1 VKAST
6 FRCLSAAV
14 LPVLILA
21 AAHAADPQK
30 PASVCPPDDIWGY
43 HSPIGPENW
52 ATLSPCYTQCDN
64 AGEQSPIDI
73 VGARRAPLP
82 PLEFSYGMV
91 NGLQVEHNGHS
102 IEATV
107 PAQTPAGQ
115 VTLRIQG
122 VDYRLQRFHFHTPSE
137 HKVGGSPAEMEL
149 HLVHEGP
156 GGRTVAVGVFIQG
169 TQDNAELSKIFDRLP
184 QRKCERITVP
194 SFNLQALLPA
204 SRTSYRYAGSLTT
217 PSCGQGLQWV
227 VLTSLIS
234 IKPEQVAAFRSLF
247 WVAPLFP
254 DGNSRPVQELNGRP
268 ILMDVP

>member
-21 AAHAADPQK
+21 AAHAAGPQK
-30 PASVCPPDDIWGY
+30 PASVCPPDTWGY
-43 HSPIGPENW
+43 HSPIGPERW

-64 AGEQSPIDI
+64 AGEQSPINI
-73 VGARRAPLP
+73 VGAQRATLP
-82 PLEFSYGMV
+82 PLVFSYGTV
-91 NGLQVEHNGHS
+91 NGLHVEHNGHS

-107 PAQTPAGQ
+107 SAQAPADR
-115 VTLRIQG
+115 VTLSIQG
-122 VDYRLQRFHFHTPSE
+122 VAYRLLRFHFHTPSE
-137 HKVGGSPAEMEL
+137 HKVGGSMAPMEL

-169 TQDNAELSKIFDRLP
+169 SNQANAELSKIFDHLP
-184 QRKCERITVP
+184 QRKCESITVP

-204 SRTSYRYAGSLTT
+204 SRASYRYAGSLTT

-227 VLTSLIS
+227 VLNAPIS
-234 IKPEQVAAFRSLF
+234 ITHNQLAAFRSLF
-247 WVAPLFP
+247 GSLPLFP
-254 DGNSRPVQELNGRP
+254 HGNSRPVQGLNGRTV
-268 ILMDVP
+268 LTDVP